1 MKIYRLVEYI
11 PARGE
16 IVDLQKRVYFSAKT
30 AKGVRSRIIGDRLN
44 GMARVYDKAQMAE
57 LRTRLFEN
65 IFIQETDVD
74 WARTPGQ

>member
-30 AKGVRSRIIGDRLN
+30 AKGVRTRIIGDRINGSRHLDKQDRLN
-44 GMARVYDKAQMAE
+44 YEARLK
-57 LRTRLFEN
+57 EN
-65 IFIQETDVD
+65 IFIQETDVQ